1 MWPFFC
7 RNLGEVV
14 SYRKQHAASEYKNLV
29 LKMIKVL
36 LVSVNLEFTLN
47 FHSNEKNK
55 KLINFVKYF

>member
-36 LVSVNLEFTLN
+36 LVSVNLEFYIE
-47 FHSNEKNK
+47 FPAKW
-55 KLINFVKYF
+55 KLMNFVKYF

>member
-1 MWPFFC
+1 MALFC

-36 LVSVNLEFTLN
+36 LVSINLEFYIE
-47 FHSNEKNK
+47 FPAKW
-55 KLINFVKYF
+55 

>member
-1 MWPFFC
+1 MAPFFC

-36 LVSVNLEFTLN
+36 LVSINLEIYIEFPA
-47 FHSNEKNK
+47 KW
-55 KLINFVKYF
+55 